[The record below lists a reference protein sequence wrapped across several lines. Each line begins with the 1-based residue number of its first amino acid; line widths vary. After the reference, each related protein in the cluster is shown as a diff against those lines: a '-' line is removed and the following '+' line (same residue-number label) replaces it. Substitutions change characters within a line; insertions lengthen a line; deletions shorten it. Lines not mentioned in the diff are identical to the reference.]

1 MDSAGITPPLMR
13 KLRTVIIEDE
23 IMFRQLLRSTLDE
36 LKTLEIIGEFGL
48 GKPGLAF
55 CLRHKPDLVVVD
67 LVLPDLHG
75 LEIAAAVRRAVP
87 DMLILILTAHPSEH
101 LPADLIALGVSGY
114 VDKGEPIAYVSDA
127 IRTICRGGMY
137 FATHVGAKRGHPPV
151 DSALTPREQQIARLV
166 AAGRLSKEIARTLD
180 LSLRTVEKH
189 REHIMKKVGVREVA
203 SLTRWCI
210 QAGLM
215 EP

>member
-1 MDSAGITPPLMR
+1 MR

-23 IMFRQLLRSTLDE
+23 IMFRQLMRSTLSDM
-36 LKTLEIIGEFGL
+36 KNLEIIGEFEL
-48 GKPGLAF
+48 GKSGLDF
-55 CLRHKPDLVVVD
+55 CLRNKPDLVVVD
-67 LVLPDLHG
+67 LVLPDMHG
-75 LEIAAAVRRAVP
+75 LDIAAAIRRDVP
-87 DMLILILTAHPSEH
+87 DMLILILTAHPSEQ

-114 VDKGEPIAYVSDA
+114 VDKSEPIGFVSDA

-137 FATHVGAKRGHPPV
+137 FATHVGAKRSHPRV
-151 DSALTPREQQIARLV
+151 DIALTPREQQIARLV

-215 EP
+215 ES